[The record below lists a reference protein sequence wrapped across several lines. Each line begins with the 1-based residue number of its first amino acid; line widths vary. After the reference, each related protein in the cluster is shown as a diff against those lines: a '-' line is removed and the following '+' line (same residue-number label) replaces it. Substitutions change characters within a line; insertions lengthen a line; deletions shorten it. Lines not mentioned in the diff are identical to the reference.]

1 VADRAEQSLL
11 DLEPGEMGTVSR
23 LEGGSSLQA
32 RFAAM
37 GLHPGREVRKAPGA
51 GRGGPVLVDVAGSRM
66 AIGRGM
72 ARRIRVKI
80 RELTMLLAGNPNVG
94 KSVVFSRLTGLDAVS
109 SNYPGTT
116 VDYREG
122 TTRLAGER
130 FRVVDVPGA
139 YSLSPSCSAEEVACR
154 LISESSARITV
165 LVADATNLER
175 NLFFALQVIGKG
187 TPVVLLLNKWD
198 TARMKGI
205 SIDVRTLSERLG
217 VPVVPFIAVTGEG
230 LRELE
235 RAVADILRSPIFRPN
250 PVPADDDGKWA
261 LIGDL
266 CRSVQKVSHK
276 HPTFLEKLADLSVS
290 PLAGLPLALAVLAG
304 AFWTVRLIGE
314 GLLGRVLDWAFR
326 SLYLPTLLR
335 AVDSFQVAGFWRDLL
350 VGRGMD
356 PLGSFG
362 VLTTGLYIP
371 LVAVLPYLAA
381 FYLVLGYLEDLGYL
395 PRLAVLLDGTLH
407 RLGLHGYGAIPLMLG
422 LGCKVP
428 ALLAVRVLETRK
440 ERTIAMALVLFLTP
454 CLPQSAMILALIGRH
469 GAFYV
474 AAALGAIALVGLGAG
489 VLLNRMLKGEMPEI
503 FVEIPPYQLP
513 NARALMG
520 KLWLRIREFVLEAV
534 PMIVA
539 GVALVGL
546 FDAAGALKLAE
557 RFFGP
562 FLQSILGLP
571 SAAAPV
577 VVLGFLRKDVAISML
592 VPYGLSAGQWVV
604 GSVFLALYLPCLA
617 SFSVLVKE
625 AGLRDALAISLLGLT
640 LALAT
645 GSVLHFTAGF

>member
-1 VADRAEQSLL
+1 MADCAERSLL
-11 DLEPGEMGTVSR
+11 DLEPGEMGIVAR
-23 LEGGSSLQA
+23 LEGGPSLQA
-32 RFAAM
+32 RFSAM

-51 GRGGPVLVDVAGSRM
+51 GRSGPVLVDVTGSRM

-72 ARRIRVKI
+72 ARRVRVNV
-80 RELTMLLAGNPNVG
+80 REHTMLLAGNPNVG

-116 VDYREG
+116 VEYREG

-139 YSLSPSCSAEEVACR
+139 YSMSPSCSAEEVACR
-154 LISESSARITV
+154 LISETGARVMV

-175 NLFFALQVIGKG
+175 NLFFALQVIAKR
-187 TPVVLLLNKWD
+187 PAVVLLLNKWD
-198 TARMKGI
+198 TACMKGI
-205 SIDVRTLSERLG
+205 SIDVQALSGRLG

-235 RAVADILRSPIFRPN
+235 RAVADILRCKVPRPS
-250 PVPADDDGKWA
+250 PVPADDAGKWA

-276 HPTFLEKLADLSVS
+276 HPTFLEKLADISIS
-290 PLAGLPLALAVLAG
+290 PLSGLPLALAVLAG

-314 GLLGRVLDWAFR
+314 GLLGRAMDWAFR
-326 SLYLPTLLR
+326 SVYLPPLLR
-335 AVDSFQVAGFWRDLL
+335 LADAFLGAGFWRDLL

-371 LVAVLPYLAA
+371 LVAVLPYLTA

-428 ALLAVRVLETRK
+428 ALLAARVLETRK

-454 CLPQSAMILALIGRH
+454 CLPQSAMILALVGRH
-469 GAFYV
+469 GAFYA
-474 AAALGAIALVGLGAG
+474 AAALGTIALVGLGAG
-489 VLLNRMLKGEMPEI
+489 MLLNRMLKGEIPEI
-503 FVEIPPYQLP
+503 FVEIPPYQVP
-513 NARALMG
+513 NARALMR

-546 FDAAGALKLAE
+546 SDAAGALRLVEAV
-557 RFFGP
+557 FGP
-562 FLQSILGLP
+562 FLQAILGLP
-571 SAAAPV
+571 AAAAPV
-577 VVLGFLRKDVAISML
+577 VVLGFLRKDVAITML

-617 SFSVLVKE
+617 SFSILVKE
-625 AGLRDALAISLLGLT
+625 AGLRDALAISLLGFT
-640 LALAT
+640 LALVTGGVLHLAT
-645 GSVLHFTAGF
+645 GF